1 MRWLK
6 NINDNIL
13 IGYLG
18 YFILSGGFM
27 EDAQVQS
34 HQKKQAL
41 KEASSVPILVTFV
54 CDIYCDQTSRI

>member
-34 HQKKQAL
+34 HQKLQAL
-41 KEASSVPILVTFV
+41 QETLFGAYLSDIFC
-54 CDIYCDQTSRI
+54 CDILL